1 MSARPEVITDEI
13 RTSLV
18 GYLLRLGDDNL
29 ILAQRLA
36 EWSSCAPDLEE
47 DVALT
52 NIALDLLGR
61 ARFLLTYAGE
71 VERHG
76 QDEDWFAFFRD
87 EREFTNLLL
96 VEQPNGDFA
105 ATMARQFFFDAWS
118 VPLWE
123 HLSASTDS
131 TLAGIAGKAA
141 KESRYHLRHSSA
153 WVTRLGDGTEES
165 HRRMQA
171 AVDALWRF
179 TDEMFW
185 SDGVEAE
192 LAELGMA
199 VLPARLRPRFDRT
212 IDEVLAR
219 AGLQRPADTFSRTG
233 GRLGIHTE
241 HLGHLLAEMQ
251 HLQRAYPGRRW

>member
-1 MSARPEVITDEI
+1 MIDER

-18 GYLLRLGDDNL
+18 GYLVRFGDDNL
-29 ILAQRLA
+29 VLAQRLG
-36 EWSSCAPDLEE
+36 EWSSRGPTLEE
-47 DVALT
+47 DIALT

-61 ARFLLTYAGE
+61 ARFLFTYAGH
-71 VERHG
+71 VEGRGHK
-76 QDEDWFAFFRD
+76 EDWFAFFRD

-105 ATMARQFFFDAWS
+105 HTMARQFFFDAWS

-123 HLSASTDS
+123 HLSASTDP

-165 HRRMQA
+165 HRRMQS
-171 AVDALWRF
+171 AVDSLWRF
-179 TDEMFW
+179 TGEMFW
-185 SDGVEAE
+185 SDAVEVE
-192 LAELGMA
+192 LAEMETA
-199 VLPARLRPRFDRT
+199 VVPVRLRPRFDRT
-212 IDEVLAR
+212 VDEVFAAADLR
-219 AGLQRPADTFSRTG
+219 RPADAFQRRG
-233 GRLGIHTE
+233 GRLGLHTE

-251 HLQRAYPGRRW
+251 HLQRASPGLRW